1 MSKKYFSEHT
11 RSKHTYQFFKDRRND
26 PKWHDE
32 YLEVRAQR
40 NRSILINSI
49 LGVAVLVIGTVW
61 WHNST
66 AQPKVSPETSSISSQ
81 SKPNKAGKT
90 HSKGNAVNNFV
101 NKRVKK
107 VKKAFSSAES
117 TISGQKT
124 NSNKQQKVRN
134 YILHKGYQIGPKLYD
149 GQPIDQAMS
158 EGKAPQ
164 NSVHDGTITIYFANS
179 KTVQETLLGSY
190 NPKFEKNYQVS
201 QKEIIF
207 DGNHIPYE
215 INNDQV
221 TFKNW
226 IVKSGKHQFT
236 YEMRPYPGAKEY
248 IDNKPEN

>member
-1 MSKKYFSEHT
+1 
-11 RSKHTYQFFKDRRND
+11 
-26 PKWHDE
+26 
-32 YLEVRAQR
+32 
-40 NRSILINSI
+40 
-49 LGVAVLVIGTVW
+49 
-61 WHNST
+61 
-66 AQPKVSPETSSISSQ
+66 
-81 SKPNKAGKT
+81 
-90 HSKGNAVNNFV
+90 
-101 NKRVKK
+101 
-107 VKKAFSSAES
+107 
-117 TISGQKT
+117 
-124 NSNKQQKVRN
+124 
-134 YILHKGYQIGPKLYD
+134 
-149 GQPIDQAMS
+149 MS

-190 NPKFEKNYQVS
+190 NPKFEKTYQVT

-226 IVKSGKHQFT
+226 IVKSGKHQVT